1 MNNEISEE
9 YKRALA
15 DLPRRKA
22 LARLEQ
28 DGAQSTAAVQR
39 RVRTLAQERNIL
51 PADFAKLMH
60 KRILILREAQS
71 KLRLAPLRRPAGLA
85 HDDPGGESHAV

>member
-9 YKRALA
+9 AKRALA

-22 LARLEQ
+22 LARLER

-39 RVRTLAQERNIL
+39 RVRALAQESNIP

-60 KRILILREAQS
+60 KRISTLAVMQFCDEA
-71 KLRLAPLRRPAGLA
+71 
-85 HDDPGGESHAV
+85 